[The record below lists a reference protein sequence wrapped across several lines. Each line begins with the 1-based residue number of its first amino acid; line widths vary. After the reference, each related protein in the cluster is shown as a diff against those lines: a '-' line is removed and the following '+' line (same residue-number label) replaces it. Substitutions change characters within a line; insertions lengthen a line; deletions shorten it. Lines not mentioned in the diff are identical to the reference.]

1 MMLFTYINIYKNRE
15 KKFHSIFSL
24 NLHKLFFMKNAISF
38 WLNNARPIS
47 LPQSLL
53 PALTAVALSYG
64 GGEFNWIAAI
74 SSVVGIILVH
84 LGLNL
89 LDDWFDYKVNS
100 AEARAKVA
108 TEGFRGRMIKYP
120 YLTSGEATH
129 SQLLKVTSIFLF
141 TALIMGAIVI
151 ITRDWKI
158 IWWIIAGLIIG
169 ISYSGGPLKLGYSG
183 LGELVIFLMF
193 GPLLMTGVYYAITGI
208 LDWKIVSLSI
218 ATGLLV
224 TNIVYSHSVLDS
236 APDKKM
242 GKKTMAHL
250 MGSEKGQIAFSAL
263 LNTLPYLIV
272 IAGVV
277 LGKMHPAYLA
287 ILLVLPISLWL
298 VGSLNDFVNK
308 RDVPIEPK
316 KWMGPMGDFE
326 RFKKAGIDWFMLR
339 WLTARNIV
347 MFFCTLLIVVNL
359 IFG

>member
-1 MMLFTYINIYKNRE
+1 
-15 KKFHSIFSL
+15 
-24 NLHKLFFMKNAISF
+24 
-38 WLNNARPIS
+38 
-47 LPQSLL
+47 
-53 PALTAVALSYG
+53 
-64 GGEFNWIAAI
+64 
-74 SSVVGIILVH
+74 
-84 LGLNL
+84 
-89 LDDWFDYKVNS
+89 
-100 AEARAKVA
+100 
-108 TEGFRGRMIKYP
+108 
-120 YLTSGEATH
+120 
-129 SQLLKVTSIFLF
+129 
-141 TALIMGAIVI
+141 MGAIVI

-169 ISYSGGPLKLGYSG
+169 ISYSGGPLKLGYRG